1 MAKIVAYQ
9 VQNDGNWDPVAFSKR
24 KLKNK
29 KEVFIIVDDER
40 KELWIWI
47 GNEAD
52 VRSRFISS
60 TVAASIRRMYGL
72 TLRVRSADQGV
83 EPDEFWRCIEG
94 IPPEGLGP
102 EEINDGLIEK
112 TITESHS
119 SLSSRLIK
127 FKKKSVAE
135 STKRAIRKKTKQTT
149 AKKVTKIPKS
159 KEKKA
164 KSLMDFIEGE
174 TSLITTPLCPRC
186 QKGHLLPYSQVVNVT
201 TRRKDVLPI
210 AKWVCSNCKHSP
222 EDSDSD

>member
-83 EPDEFWRCIEG
+83 EPDEFWRCIDG

-102 EEINDGLIEK
+102 DEINDGLIEN
-112 TITESHS
+112 TIIESPS
-119 SLSSRLIK
+119 SQNSRIK
-127 FKKKSVAE
+127 KAEKKSA
-135 STKRAIRKKTKQTT
+135 TKFPKKAIKRKTT

-164 KSLMDFIEGE
+164 KSLMDFIEDE
-174 TSLITTPLCPRC
+174 TSLITTPPCPRC

-201 TRRKDVLPI
+201 TRRKDVLPL
-210 AKWVCSNCKHSP
+210 AKWVCSNCKHSL
-222 EDSDSD
+222 EASDSD

>member
-1 MAKIVAYQ
+1 LAKIVAYQ
-9 VQNDGNWDPVAFSKR
+9 VQNDGNWDPVAFSKG

-72 TLRVRSADQGV
+72 TLRVRSADQGI

-94 IPPEGLGP
+94 ISPKGLGP
-102 EEINDGLIEK
+102 EKINDGLIEK
-112 TITESHS
+112 TIIESPS
-119 SLSSRLIK
+119 SQSSRIK
-127 FKKKSVAE
+127 KARKKSTIK
-135 STKRAIRKKTKQTT
+135 STKRTTSSKTT

-159 KEKKA
+159 KEQKTKG
-164 KSLMDFIEGE
+164 LMEFMEGE
-174 TSLITTPLCPRC
+174 TSLITTPPCPQC
-186 QKGHLLPYSQVVNVT
+186 QKGYLLPYSQVVNVT
-201 TRRKDVLPI
+201 TRRKDVLPL
-210 AKWVCSNCKHSP
+210 AKWVCSNCKYSP
-222 EDSDSD
+222 ENSDSD